1 MTISV
6 PPLEKNVQDA
16 FAALKASDTVK
27 KALDLALA
35 EVDHALK
42 EQVELCEIPAPTFD
56 EGKRAAALVERFKAY
71 GLKDV
76 AIDEIGNVIG
86 RRPGKGKGPVLVLA
100 SHMDTVFPADTD
112 VTVKIE
118 GTRYTAP
125 GIGDNC
131 SGLRAILQV
140 LRCFNTL
147 NIQTEGD
154 LWFVGTVGEEG
165 NGDIRGSKYLCA
177 HYPIDGFIAV
187 DGTNI
192 NRVLKGA
199 TGSHRWLLSVDGP
212 GGHSFLRFGKN
223 PSAIH
228 AVCIAGA
235 RVAHIKVPESP
246 KTTFTIGTIS
256 GGTTVNAIAAHCEV
270 QVDMRSV
277 DNKELLKLE
286 SAILTAFEDAVEEE
300 NAIWDVTDEA
310 LKLKLTKTQIGMRP
324 AGMRP
329 DTCPV
334 LQCSR
339 AAQEVLGIELTQ
351 YDMASTDANAPMS
364 CDIPATCLGSGGKD
378 VGEHSLKEYFEAI
391 DTHLGPQL
399 VFLAAAALVGIEGN
413 APLLTVRK
421 KA

>member
-1 MTISV
+1 MTISL
-6 PPLEKNVQDA
+6 PPLEKNVQDT
-16 FAALKASDTVK
+16 FATLKASDTVK

-35 EVDHALK
+35 EVDRGLK

-56 EGKRAAALVERFKAY
+56 EGKRAAALVERLKAY

-76 AIDEIGNVIG
+76 TIDEIGNVIG
-86 RRPGKGKGPVLVLA
+86 RRPGKGNGPVLVLA

-131 SGLRAILQV
+131 SGLRALLQV

-154 LWFVGTVGEEG
+154 IWFVGTVGEEG

-187 DGTNI
+187 DGTDI

-235 RVAHIKVPESP
+235 RVAHIKVPETP
-246 KTTFTIGTIS
+246 KTTFT
-256 GGTTVNAIAAHCEV
+256 
-270 QVDMRSV
+270 
-277 DNKELLKLE
+277 LE
-286 SAILTAFEDAVEEE
+286 STILKAFEDAVEEE
-300 NAIWDVTDEA
+300 NAIWGVTDDA

-324 AGMRP
+324 AGVRP

-339 AAQEVLGIELTQ
+339 AAQEALGIELTR

-364 CDIPATCLGSGGKD
+364 HDIPATCLGSGGKD
-378 VGEHSLKEYFEAI
+378 VGEHSLKEYFEAV

-399 VFLAAAALVGIEGN
+399 VFLATAALVGIDGN
-413 APLLTVRK
+413 APILTVRK